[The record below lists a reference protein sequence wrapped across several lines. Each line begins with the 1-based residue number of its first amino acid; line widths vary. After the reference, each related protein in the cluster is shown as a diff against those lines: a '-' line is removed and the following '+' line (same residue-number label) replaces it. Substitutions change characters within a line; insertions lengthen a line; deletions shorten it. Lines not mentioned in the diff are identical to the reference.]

1 MAKNEKQKLKLLYL
15 KQILEEYTDE
25 NHGLTM
31 ERLLGLLAQKG
42 IKAERKSIYDDIFV
56 LAEDFNMGIELDK
69 SKRPP
74 EYKLLDSSAS
84 ILQEEISLPS
94 ILCLL
99 HRPKFDHDMKHYS
112 TFPAEGTHCLQPK
125 PPSFILEL
133 TPGNALALRR
143 V

>member
-31 ERLLGLLAQKG
+31 ERLLGLLEQKG

-69 SKRPP
+69 
-74 EYKLLDSSAS
+74 EQASAR
-84 ILQEEISLPS
+84 I
-94 ILCLL
+94 
-99 HRPKFDHDMKHYS
+99 
-112 TFPAEGTHCLQPK
+112 
-125 PPSFILEL
+125 
-133 TPGNALALRR
+133 
-143 V
+143 